1 MYGTY
6 SNRLVKIGFTTHFLI
21 KSQKSRLEIAV
32 PERLIRKILINGESA
47 IRFS

>member
-1 MYGTY
+1 MYGAY
-6 SNRLVKIGFTTHFLI
+6 SNRLVKTRFTTHFLI

-32 PERLIRKILINGESA
+32 PERLNRKILINGETT